1 MGNIKPLEIAV
12 LKHIHLH
19 LCSTGSSRTMVD
31 PFICLDLSKCLQ
43 TKYKTFMCKDFA
55 HKCFSFKAFNIFST
69 SIIMQ

>member
-1 MGNIKPLEIAV
+1 
-12 LKHIHLH
+12 
-19 LCSTGSSRTMVD
+19 MVD
-31 PFICLDLSKCLQ
+31 PFIFLDLSKCLQ